1 MALGLVVLLAVVQG
15 IAEFLPISSSGHL
28 RVIAELF
35 GLDDPQTLFDV
46 MLHVGTL
53 VAVVVVYRERVAGLF
68 GALGRLFDRSGRSW
82 PTRWREDT
90 DLRVLAFVVAATVPT
105 GVIALS
111 LGKVL
116 EGWAASLAF
125 VGGAL
130 LVNAALLVVLGRL
143 IRRTQGQREGRG
155 LDAMTLRDALLIGL
169 AQGFAVTRGISR
181 SGSTITAGVLLG
193 LRQDAAATF
202 SFLLSIPAILGALVL
217 TMKDFDGEVSAL
229 MPGFFG
235 AVIAGVVGVV
245 ALKLLLKMLDRG
257 RLGVFAIW
265 CAAVG
270 VFAIVWHLTG
280 GHGGPPLQP

>member
-1 MALGLVVLLAVVQG
+1 MGLGLVVLLAIVQG

-28 RVIAELF
+28 RIIAELF
-35 GLDDPQTLFDV
+35 GLEESQTLFDV
-46 MLHVGTL
+46 MLHMGTL
-53 VAVVVVYRERVAGLF
+53 VAVLVVYRERAAGLF
-68 GALGRLFDRSGRSW
+68 GAFGRLFDRSGRSW
-82 PTRWREDT
+82 STRWREDT
-90 DLRVLAFVVAATVPT
+90 DLRVLGFVIAATIPT
-105 GVIALS
+105 GIIALS
-111 LGKVL
+111 VGHLL

-125 VGGAL
+125 VGTAL
-130 LVNAALLVVLGRL
+130 LVNAAMLVLLGRL
-143 IRRTQGQREGRG
+143 IRKPRQPRG
-155 LDAMTLRDALLIGL
+155 LEAMTLRDALLIGL
-169 AQGFAVTRGISR
+169 AQGCAVTRGISR

-229 MPGFFG
+229 VPGLFG
-235 AVIAGVVGVV
+235 AVIAGIVGVV

-270 VFAIVWHLTG
+270 VFAIVWQLTR
-280 GHGGPPLQP
+280 